1 MNKRIW
7 AIVGLVFMVM
17 IIALN
22 TYALATGAF
31 LHGLFPLFLCPLFGG
46 VCASFLFGWKTQSIR
61 PNVAL
66 LVIIAGL
73 IAIGINLIIGIPALI
88 SQI

>member
-7 AIVGLVFMVM
+7 AIVGLVFMLM

-46 VCASFLFGWKTQSIR
+46 VCASFLFGWKTQSIK

-66 LVIIAGL
+66 LVVIACVL
-73 IAIGINLIIGIPALI
+73 AIGINLIIGVTALLP
-88 SQI
+88 QI